1 MCIYVYTHIYIYT
14 YACIH
19 TYIYICIYMQFTI
32 LYYTILHYTI
42 YYTVVPPKGR
52 REGDDGHDRAPLE
65 GGGGPQGSPGV
76 GAEYVYIY
84 I

>member
-1 MCIYVYTHIYIYT
+1 
-14 YACIH
+14 
-19 TYIYICIYMQFTI
+19 MQFTI
-32 LYYTILHYTI
+32 LYYAILHYTI

-84 I
+84 IYINTYNRERDMCMYYVGR